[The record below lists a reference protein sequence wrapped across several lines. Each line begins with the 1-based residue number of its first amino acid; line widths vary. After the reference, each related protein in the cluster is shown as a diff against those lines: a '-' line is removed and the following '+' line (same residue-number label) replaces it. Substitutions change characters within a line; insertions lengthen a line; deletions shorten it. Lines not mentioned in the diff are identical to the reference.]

1 MPEPVMP
8 SPSIAPEA
16 LLVEQQIEAI
26 NRFPDQNPNPVMRI
40 TRDGHLLYA
49 NVSSEPIRLALG
61 VELGQLLP
69 KRVLKKIWV
78 KCYDREAPA
87 IEITH
92 EHRTYSLLP
101 VYVEDLDFVNL
112 YGTDITGE
120 KVVERFP
127 NQNPNPVFRVNDE
140 GRLVYANA
148 ASRGLID
155 AYDMRVGDTW
165 PAAIARQVLAA
176 ADEPAAPMIEL
187 PAGNR
192 TYALRPVRIPEF
204 GFINVYATDVTAE
217 KVVAKFPGQNPNPVL
232 RITPDGA
239 LIYHNE
245 ASALLVNAL
254 GLENGQPIPDQLK
267 ADIEARLTDTSL
279 GPIEQPAADHVYEL
293 KPVLIAEFGFINLY
307 GTDVTAARQLAEA
320 HELNQRLLL
329 NILPSSIADRL
340 LAGERVIADSFDEVT
355 LLFADIV
362 DFTVLSSRF
371 SAREVVDLLN
381 EVFNATDRLVDQ
393 FGLEKIKTIGDAYM
407 VVGGLPEPTKDHA
420 ERVADMALALSDELT
435 RIKTGSGDA
444 LSCRMGIHTGPAVAG
459 VIGSKKF
466 IYDVW
471 GDTVNTASRMESHS
485 LPNRIQ
491 VTEPVFR
498 RLDGRYRFEPRGEI
512 DVKGK
517 GPMPTWFLLGRA

>member
-1 MPEPVMP
+1 MADSPMP
-8 SPSIAPEA
+8 SPLTPETV
-16 LLVEQQIEAI
+16 LLEQQIEAI

-40 TRDGHLLYA
+40 TRHGHLLYA
-49 NVSSEPIRLALG
+49 NESSQPIRLALG
-61 VELGQLLP
+61 AEVGQQLP
-69 KRVLKKIWV
+69 KAVLERIWD
-78 KCYDREAPA
+78 KCYDRAAPA
-87 IEITH
+87 IEITY
-92 EHRTYSLLP
+92 EHRTFSLLP

-140 GRLVYANA
+140 GELLYANA
-148 ASRGLID
+148 ASQGLIE
-155 AYDMRVGDTW
+155 AHGMKVGDAW
-165 PAAIARQVLAA
+165 PAEIAGQVLAA
-176 ADEPAAPMIEL
+176 ANDPNSPLLEL

-204 GFINVYATDVTAE
+204 DFINVYGTDITAE

-232 RITPDGA
+232 RVSPDGH
-239 LIYHNE
+239 LLYHNG
-245 ASALLVNAL
+245 ASSLIVESLVL
-254 GLENGQPIPDQLK
+254 TDGQMIPADLK
-267 ADIEARLTDTSL
+267 ADVDARLADATL
-279 GPIEQPAADHVYEL
+279 GPIELAAADHVFEL

-320 HELNQRLLL
+320 HALNQRLLL
-329 NILPSSIADRL
+329 NILPAPIADRL
-340 LAGERVIADSFDEVT
+340 LAGERVIADSFEEVT

-362 DFTVLSSRF
+362 DFTVMSSRF

-381 EVFNATDRLVDQ
+381 DVFNATDRLVDQ

-407 VVGGLPEPTKDHA
+407 VVGGLPEPTADHA

-435 RIKTGSGDA
+435 HMKTGTGDA
-444 LSCRMGIHTGPAVAG
+444 LSCRMGIHIGPAVAG

-471 GDTVNTASRMESHS
+471 GDTVNTASRMESHGI
-485 LPNRIQ
+485 PNRIQ
-491 VTEPVFR
+491 VTRPVFQ
-498 RLDGRYRFEPRGEI
+498 RLERRYRFEPRGVI

-517 GPMPTWFLLGRA
+517 GPMETWFLLGRA